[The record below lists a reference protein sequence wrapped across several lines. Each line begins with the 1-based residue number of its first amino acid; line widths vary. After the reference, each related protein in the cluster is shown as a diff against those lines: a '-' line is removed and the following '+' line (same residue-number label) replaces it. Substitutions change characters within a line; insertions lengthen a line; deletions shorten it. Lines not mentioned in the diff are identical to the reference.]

1 MTEQPL
7 YRAGPST
14 SSLAVVSLV
23 FGVLGWCVLPF
34 IGPIVAIIC
43 GHLARAEIRRAS
55 VDNRM
60 EGDGMAVGGLVLG
73 YLQLGVWLLLM
84 MAFVVA
90 LVLGV
95 TLWHWH

>member
-1 MTEQPL
+1 MSEQAH
-7 YRAGPST
+7 YGAGPST

-34 IGPIVAIIC
+34 IGPIVAIVC
-43 GHLARAEIRRAS
+43 GHLARAEIRRAGA
-55 VDNRM
+55 DRPL
-60 EGDGMAVGGLVLG
+60 EGDGMAVAGLVLG
-73 YLQLGVWLLLM
+73 YLQLAVWLLLL

>member
-1 MTEQPL
+1 MSAQPP
-7 YRAGPST
+7 YRSGPAT

-23 FGVLGWCVLPF
+23 FGVLGWCILPF

-43 GHLARAEIRRAS
+43 GHLARAEIRRAG
-55 VDNRM
+55 VDGRM
-60 EGDGMAVGGLVLG
+60 EGDGMAIGGLVLG
-73 YLQLGVWLLLM
+73 YLQLAVGLLLV
-84 MAFVVA
+84 MAFIVF

>member
-1 MTEQPL
+1 MSEQSL

-34 IGPIVAIIC
+34 VGAIVAIIC
-43 GHLARAEIRRAS
+43 GHLARAEIRRSSA
-55 VDNRM
+55 DNRLD
-60 EGDGMAVGGLVLG
+60 GDGMAIGGLVLG
-73 YLQLGVWLLLM
+73 YLQLAVWVLLV

>member
-1 MTEQPL
+1 MSEQPP
-7 YRAGPST
+7 YRPGPST

-23 FGVLGWCVLPF
+23 FGILGWCVLPF
-34 IGPIVAIIC
+34 VGAIVAIIC

-55 VDNRM
+55 IDNRM
-60 EGDGMAVGGLVLG
+60 EGDGMAIGGLVLG
-73 YLQLGVWLLLM
+73 YLQLAFWLLLM

-90 LVLGV
+90 MVLGV